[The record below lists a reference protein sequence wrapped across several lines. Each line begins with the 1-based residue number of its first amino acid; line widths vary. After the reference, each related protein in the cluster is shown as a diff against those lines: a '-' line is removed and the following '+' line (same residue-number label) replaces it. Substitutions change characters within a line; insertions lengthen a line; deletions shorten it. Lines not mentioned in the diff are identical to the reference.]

1 MHLLL
6 FMHRN
11 KEIENLLKKTTI
23 NTRLHMAP
31 VFWYYKPNNEKAK
44 QNVMYRGA
52 LEWNTLSAND
62 RNLEYTEFKLLQK
75 REIVNIYN

>member
-1 MHLLL
+1 
-6 FMHRN
+6 
-11 KEIENLLKKTTI
+11 
-23 NTRLHMAP
+23 MAP